1 MLPRMPFRDHSRLNL
16 TRSLTSTLALAPP
29 LVLTLVLLASP
40 SVAHAQHRHE
50 HDAPPAQEHQQA
62 GQQHE
67 HAQGEASLC
76 DCPLG
81 REGAGT
87 SWQPDATIV
96 HPRAFAFGDWQVA
109 AHAQV
114 SAVFANEDGPRG
126 DEQFYST
133 NHVMISG
140 RRRAGAGVFGVR
152 SMWSLEPAMGKR
164 GYPLLL
170 QTGETA
176 DGVTPLVDRQHPHD
190 FPMELAATYSRPF
203 AGDRGIYVY
212 AAAVGSPALGPPTF
226 MHRASAIA
234 LPVSPITHHWFD
246 SSHVTFGVVTFG
258 AIVSPKV
265 KIEASVFR
273 GREPDQH
280 RWGFETPR
288 LDSFSFRLSVNPT
301 PYLSFQV
308 SGGQLDDVEQ
318 LHPGADMAKLSA
330 SAAFSRQWT
339 NLSVDALAAWGRNKR
354 SPSSFPVPGGIYFM
368 PGAVAQAGLL
378 EATVRVKARH
388 ALVGRFEH
396 ADKDEL
402 FPLNDPRHITLFG
415 VTRVTAGYIFD
426 VLRTT
431 DAVVGVGGGASW
443 NRVASGA
450 RADYGG
456 SPRAFHLFVNL
467 STH

>member
-1 MLPRMPFRDHSRLNL
+1 MLPRMPFRAP
-16 TRSLTSTLALAPP
+16 TLSITT
-29 LVLTLVLLASP
+29 LTLTMLFFASA
-40 SVAHAQHRHE
+40 AHAQHRHE
-50 HDAPPAQEHQQA
+50 ADAGPVTS

-67 HAQGEASLC
+67 HGQAEASLC

-96 HPRAFAFGDWQVA
+96 HPRTFALGDWQLA
-109 AHAQV
+109 AHAQL
-114 SAVFANEDGPRG
+114 SAVFADEDGPRG
-126 DEQFYST
+126 DDKFFST

-152 SMWSLEPAMGKR
+152 TMWSLEPAMGKR

-190 FPMELAATYSRPF
+190 LPMELAATYSRPF
-203 AGDRGIYVY
+203 GVDRGLYLY
-212 AAAVGSPALGPPTF
+212 AAAVGTPALGPPTF
-226 MHRASAIA
+226 MHRASAVS
-234 LPVSPITHHWFD
+234 LPISPITHHWFD

-258 AIVSPKV
+258 VIVSAKA

-273 GREPDQH
+273 GREPDQE
-280 RWGFETPR
+280 RWGFEKPG

-301 PYLSFQV
+301 PHLSLQV
-308 SGGQLDDVEQ
+308 SGGQLDDAEQ
-318 LHPGADMAKLSA
+318 LHPGADMAKLTASA
-330 SAAFSRQWT
+330 SFSRQWAR
-339 NLSVDALAAWGRNKR
+339 LSVDALAAWGRNKR

-378 EATVRVKARH
+378 EATVRVAARH

-402 FPLNDPRHITLFG
+402 FPLNDPRHVTLFG
-415 VTRVTAGYIFD
+415 VTRATAGYIFD
-426 VLRTT
+426 VVRTS
-431 DAVVGVGGGASW
+431 DAVVGVGGAASW
-443 NRVASGA
+443 NRVARDA

-456 SPRAFHLFVNL
+456 SPRAFQLFVNL

>member
-1 MLPRMPFRDHSRLNL
+1 MLPRMPSRDHSRLNL
-16 TRSLTSTLALAPP
+16 KLSLVPS
-29 LVLTLVLLASP
+29 LVLTLLLLAP
-40 SVAHAQHRHE
+40 PRTAHAQHRHD
-50 HDAPPAQEHQQA
+50 HDSPPAQQ
-62 GQQHE
+62 GQPHE

-76 DCPLG
+76 DCPIG

-87 SWQPDATIV
+87 SWQPDATNL
-96 HPRAFAFGDWQVA
+96 HTRTFALGDWQLA

-114 SAVFANEDGPRG
+114 SAVFADEDGPRG
-126 DEQFYST
+126 DDQFFST

-203 AGDRGIYVY
+203 GADRGIYLY

-226 MHRASAIA
+226 MHRASAIS
-234 LPVSPITHHWFD
+234 LPIAPITHHWFD
-246 SSHVTFGVVTFG
+246 SSHVTYGVITFG
-258 AIVSPKV
+258 AIVSAKA

-273 GREPDQH
+273 GREPDQE
-280 RWGFETPR
+280 RWGFEKPA

-301 PYLSFQV
+301 PYLSLQV
-308 SGGQLDDVEQ
+308 SGGQLDDAEQ
-318 LHPGADMAKLSA
+318 LHPGADMAKLTA
-330 SAAFSRQWT
+330 SAMFSRQWT
-339 NLSVDALAAWGRNKR
+339 SLSVDALAAWGRNKR

-368 PGAVAQAGLL
+368 PGAVAQAGLI

-396 ADKDEL
+396 ADNDEL
-402 FPLNDPRHITLFG
+402 FPLTDPRHIMLFG
-415 VTRVTAGYIFD
+415 VTRATAGYIFD
-426 VLRTT
+426 VVRTA
-431 DAVVGVGGGASW
+431 DAVVGVGGAASW

-450 RADYGG
+450 RPDYGG

>member
-1 MLPRMPFRDHSRLNL
+1 MLLPRMPPRDSLL
-16 TRSLTSTLALAPP
+16 FITTLSLTLF
-29 LVLTLVLLASP
+29 LLASP
-40 SVAHAQHRHE
+40 SPADAQHRHE
-50 HDAPPAQEHQQA
+50 DPEQPRPPRTVASAP
-62 GQQHE
+62 GHE
-67 HAQGEASLC
+67 HAQAEAEAVLC

-81 REGAGT
+81 REGSGT
-87 SWQPDATIV
+87 SWQPDATSV
-96 HPRAFAFGDWQVA
+96 HLRTFALGDWQLA

-114 SAVFANEDGPRG
+114 SAVFADEDGPRG
-126 DEQFYST
+126 DDKFFST

-140 RRRAGAGVFGVR
+140 HRRAGAGVFGLR
-152 SMWSLEPAMGKR
+152 SMWSLEPAMGRR

-190 FPMELAATYSRPF
+190 LPMELAATYSRPF
-203 AGDRGIYVY
+203 GDDRGLYLY
-212 AAAVGSPALGPPTF
+212 AAAVGTPALGPPTF
-226 MHRASAIA
+226 MHRASAVS

-246 SSHVTFGVVTFG
+246 SSHVTFGVVTLG
-258 AIVSPKV
+258 VIVSPKA

-273 GREPDQH
+273 GREPDQE
-280 RWGFETPR
+280 RWGFEKPG

-301 PYLSFQV
+301 PYLALQV
-308 SGGQLDDVEQ
+308 SGGQLDDAEQ
-318 LHPGADMAKLSA
+318 LHPGADMAKLTA
-330 SAAFSRQWT
+330 SAMFSRQWT
-339 NLSVDALAAWGRNKR
+339 RLSVDALAAWGRNKR

-368 PGAVAQAGLL
+368 PGAVAQAALL
-378 EATVRVKARH
+378 EATVRVATRH

-415 VTRVTAGYIFD
+415 VTRATAGYVFD
-426 VLRTT
+426 VVRTS
-431 DAVVGVGGGASW
+431 DAVVGIGGAASW
-443 NRVASGA
+443 NRVASDA

-456 SPRAFHLFVNL
+456 SPRAFQLFVNL